1 MPNQDLRDINVAT
14 DETIGRTGEGWK
26 SYAHKWDGDPNTPLL
41 EVKDL
46 RVSYH
51 TYAGEVQ
58 SVRGVSFDVKHGEIL
73 AVIGESGCGKSV
85 TARSLMALIRHPGEI
100 KEGSQILFNGKDVLK
115 FKKKELYEYRGADC
129 SMIFQ
134 DALVALDPTMRVGKQ
149 IMENLRAHSNMSK
162 QEAKEEAIRLLS
174 VVGIPNAETRF
185 KQYPFEFSGGMR
197 QRAMIAMAVACQP
210 KLVIADEPTTALDVT
225 IQAQIM
231 ELLKSLRDNDGTSII
246 LITHD
251 FGVVAGFADKIV
263 VMYAGKIVERGSRDE
278 IFYNPKHPYTWAL
291 LGAVPRLDWENKQ
304 TLRTIRGTPPDLVAP
319 PKGCPFARRCE
330 MCMNVCL
337 EEMPE
342 EKEFPGDSD
351 GHTAMC
357 WLYADGVPEEIREKA
372 RKIREKGGAQDEQ

>member
-1 MPNQDLRDINVAT
+1 MAEEKVTAAVKEAAAKN
-14 DETIGRTGEGWK
+14 WK
-26 SYAHKWDGDPNTPLL
+26 KNPHAAPADPSKPLL

-46 RVSYH
+46 AVSYH

-85 TARSLMALIRHPGEI
+85 TARSIMSLIRHPGEI
-100 KEGSQILFNGKDVLK
+100 KKGSQIIFDGKDVLSMS
-115 FKKKELYEYRGADC
+115 KKELSQYRGGDC
-129 SMIFQ
+129 GMIFQ

-149 IMENLRAHSNMSK
+149 IMENLRIHSNMSK
-162 QEAKEEAIRLLS
+162 KEAKEEAIRLLS

-231 ELLKSLRDNDGTSII
+231 ELLKKLRDEDNTSII

-263 VMYAGKIVERGSRDE
+263 VMYAGKIVERGTRQE
-278 IFYNPKHPYTWAL
+278 IFYEPRHPYTWAL

-304 TLRTIRGTPPDLVAP
+304 MLRTIRGTPPDLVAP

-337 EEMPE
+337 EEMPP
-342 EKEFPGDSD
+342 EKSFGDK
-351 GHTAMC
+351 GHSAMC
-357 WLYADGVPEEIREKA
+357 WLYADDAPEEVRKKA
-372 RKIREKGGAQDEQ
+372 ETLRVTKGDRKDEQ

>member
-1 MPNQDLRDINVAT
+1 MSEEKTNITKAF
-14 DETIGRTGEGWK
+14 DEPQGQWH
-26 SYAHKWDGDPNTPLL
+26 SYAHKWEGDPDQPLL

-46 RVSYH
+46 AVSYH

-58 SVRGVSFDVKHGEIL
+58 SVRGVTFDVKHGEIL

-85 TARSLMALIRHPGEI
+85 TARSIMSLIRQPGEI
-100 KEGSQILFNGKDVLK
+100 KPGSQILFNGRDVLGFSK
-115 FKKKELYEYRGADC
+115 RELSQYRGGDC
-129 SMIFQ
+129 AMIFQ

-149 IMENLRAHSNMSK
+149 IMENLRIHSKMSK
-162 QEAKEEAIRLLS
+162 AEAKKEAIRLLG

-231 ELLKSLRDNDGTSII
+231 ELLKELRDKDGTSII

-263 VMYAGKIVERGSRDE
+263 VMYAGKIVERGDRQE
-278 IFYNPKHPYTWAL
+278 IFYHPQHPYTWAL

-330 MCMNVCL
+330 LCMNVCL
-337 EEMPE
+337 EEMPP
-342 EKEFPGDSD
+342 EKVFTQGS
-351 GHTAMC
+351 HSAMC
-357 WLYADGVPEEIREKA
+357 WLYADEAPEAVREKA
-372 RKIREKGGAQDEQ
+372 ETLRVKGEGQHE

>member
-1 MPNQDLRDINVAT
+1 MAEEKKTPEQKASSQ
-14 DETIGRTGEGWK
+14 WK
-26 SYAHKWDGDPNTPLL
+26 SYRHEWTGDPNQPLL

-46 RVSYH
+46 AVSYN

-85 TARSLMALIRHPGEI
+85 TARSIMALIKEPGVI
-100 KEGSQILFNGKDVLK
+100 KKGSQIIFNGKDVLSFNK
-115 FKKKELYEYRGADC
+115 REMAQYRGGEC
-129 SMIFQ
+129 GMIFQ

-149 IMENLRAHSNMSK
+149 IMENLRIHSNMSK
-162 QEAKEEAIRLLS
+162 KEAKAEAIRLLS

-185 KQYPFEFSGGMR
+185 RQYPFEFSGGMR

-231 ELLKSLRDNDGTSII
+231 ELLKQLRDQDGTSII

-263 VMYAGKIVERGSRDE
+263 VMYAGKIVERGSRQE
-278 IFYNPKHPYTWAL
+278 IFYEPQHPYTWAL

-304 TLRTIRGTPPDLVAP
+304 MLRTIRGTPPDLVAP

-330 MCMNVCL
+330 LCMNVCL
-337 EEMPE
+337 EEMPP
-342 EKEFPGDSD
+342 EKSFGEA
-351 GHTAMC
+351 GHSAMC
-357 WLYADGVPEEIREKA
+357 WLYADDAPEEVRQKAEKL
-372 RKIREKGGAQDEQ
+372 RVKGGSRNEQ

>member
-1 MPNQDLRDINVAT
+1 MAEEKVTAAAEKKEDSQ
-14 DETIGRTGEGWK
+14 WK
-26 SYAHKWDGDPNTPLL
+26 SYAHKWEGDPNQPLL

-46 RVSYH
+46 AVSYH

-85 TARSLMALIRHPGEI
+85 TARSIMSLIRHPGEI
-100 KEGSQILFNGKDVLK
+100 KQGSQIVFNGKDVLAMS
-115 FKKKELYEYRGADC
+115 KKELSQYRGGDC

-149 IMENLRAHSNMSK
+149 IMENLRIHSNMSK
-162 QEAKEEAIRLLS
+162 KEAKEEAVRLLS

-231 ELLKSLRDNDGTSII
+231 ELLKKLRDEDGTSII

-263 VMYAGKIVERGSRDE
+263 VMYAGKIVERGSRQE
-278 IFYNPKHPYTWAL
+278 IFYDPRHPYTWAL

-304 TLRTIRGTPPDLVAP
+304 MLRTIRGTPPDLVAP

-330 MCMNVCL
+330 LCMNVCL
-337 EEMPE
+337 EEMPP
-342 EKEFPGDSD
+342 EKSFNDN
-351 GHTAMC
+351 GHSTMC
-357 WLYADGVPEEIREKA
+357 WLYADDAPEEVRKKA
-372 RKIREKGGAQDEQ
+372 ETLRVTKGDQKNEQ

>member
-1 MPNQDLRDINVAT
+1 MAEEKVTPVV
-14 DETIGRTGEGWK
+14 EEEEVGEIGKNWK
-26 SYAHKWDGDPNTPLL
+26 ANPHKWEGDPNQPLL
-41 EVKDL
+41 EIKDL
-46 RVSYH
+46 RVSYN

-58 SVRGVSFDVKHGEIL
+58 SVRGVTFDVKHGEIL

-85 TARSLMALIRHPGEI
+85 TARSIMSLIREPGVI
-100 KEGSQILFNGKDVLK
+100 KEGSQITFDGKEVLSMS
-115 FKKKELYEYRGADC
+115 KKELSQYRGGEC
-129 SMIFQ
+129 GMIFQ

-149 IMENLRAHSNMSK
+149 IMENLRIHSKMSK
-162 QEAKEEAIRLLS
+162 KEAKEEAIRLLD

-231 ELLKSLRDNDGTSII
+231 ELLKRLRDEDGTSII

-263 VMYAGKIVERGSRDE
+263 VMYAGQIVERGSRQE
-278 IFYNPKHPYTWAL
+278 IFYEPQHPYTWAL
-291 LGAVPRLDWENKQ
+291 LGAVPRLDWQNKQ
-304 TLRTIRGTPPDLVAP
+304 MLRTIRGTPPDLVAP

-330 MCMNVCL
+330 LCMNVCL
-337 EEMPE
+337 EEMPP
-342 EKEFPGDSD
+342 EKSFGEK
-351 GHTAMC
+351 GHSAMC
-357 WLYADGVPEEIREKA
+357 WLYADDAPAEVREKA
-372 RKIREKGGAQDEQ
+372 ETLRVRKGDRKDEQ